1 MPSISPAIAPTR
13 ARGGRVDNGDDT
25 DLAED
30 CTAGSGRR
38 VGEKI
43 GRSLVALNEVRG
55 IAHNE
60 LPRPIEPCNRVP
72 LTGGSA
78 VVGTLPLATR
88 ARTGFVTLRWSVRIP
103 FAASSESV
111 GACEA
116 ALTSPKAVISPTRM
130 TRLAYKVVRDGITL
144 HPATIQTRQAA
155 PASVRPRPAALGSVP
170 LTDR

>member
-25 DLAED
+25 DLADD

-55 IAHNE
+55 ISHNE

-78 VVGTLPLATR
+78 VVDTLPL
-88 ARTGFVTLRWSVRIP
+88 ARTGFVTLRWS
-103 FAASSESV
+103 
-111 GACEA
+111 C
-116 ALTSPKAVISPTRM
+116 LLYTSPSP
-130 TRLAYKVVRDGITL
+130 RD
-144 HPATIQTRQAA
+144 
-155 PASVRPRPAALGSVP
+155 
-170 LTDR
+170 